1 MFLPQVKKFL
11 TKEAAVFPVS
21 AQDMEGRDGSHTIFA
36 RMDHFP
42 AKKVRRRKAR
52 SQTGAYRE
60 FPSPGPTGNFYQKG
74 YFNRGTY

>member
-1 MFLPQVKKFL
+1 MKKFL

-21 AQDMEGRDGSHTIFA
+21 AQDVEGRDGSHTIFA

-52 SQTGAYRE
+52 RQIRLKY
-60 FPSPGPTGNFYQKG
+60 
-74 YFNRGTY
+74 